1 MAKIRYLYSLV
12 SVPFL
17 SRPFVFDEVKNFLAS
32 IGKGYPFRKIVRFLS
47 GDNGDFCLLGKFPKP
62 SVFLFTTYYTAQG
75 GFAEVLIEIFK
86 IISYVLLRRIEK
98 EANVYLTVT
107 KYGALSRRTIDNTYG
122 NRYNYFVISFQK
134 G

>member
-1 MAKIRYLYSLV
+1 MFCISFLFHSFLVLSLLCNV
-12 SVPFL
+12 IS
-17 SRPFVFDEVKNFLAS
+17 FVAS

-47 GDNGDFCLLGKFPKP
+47 ADSGDFCLLGSFPNP
-62 SVFLFTTYYTAQG
+62 LFFLFTTYYTAQG

-86 IISYVLLRRIEK
+86 IISYALLRRIEK